1 MILNIR
7 QICRNY
13 YILVIYLILTFIINR
28 DMYETFKMKADLN
41 EHLFF

>member
-7 QICRNY
+7 QIYRN
-13 YILVIYLILTFIINR
+13 YILVIYLVLTFIINR
-28 DMYETFKMKADLN
+28 VMYETFKLNADLN